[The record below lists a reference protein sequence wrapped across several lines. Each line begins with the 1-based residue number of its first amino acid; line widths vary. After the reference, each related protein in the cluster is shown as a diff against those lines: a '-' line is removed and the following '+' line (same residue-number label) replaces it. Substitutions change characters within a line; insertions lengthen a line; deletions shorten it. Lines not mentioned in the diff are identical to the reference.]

1 MAIDFNKVRQNVASK
16 AEPIPV
22 SNLKPPAS
30 KPAPEITAGAPNT
43 PPAQQKVSSSPGRPN
58 KGLNRNYTRV
68 GFDNDVWQAMKYKK
82 LMGDESFTDQIN
94 NALRLYLGI
103 KTKP

>member
-1 MAIDFNKVRQNVASK
+1 MPIDFNKVQQNVASK
-16 AEPIPV
+16 VEPIPV
-22 SNLKPPAS
+22 SNLKPSAS
-30 KPAPEITAGAPNT
+30 KSAPVTTASAPNT
-43 PPAQQKVSSSPGRPN
+43 TPAQQKGSSGPGRPN
-58 KGLNRNYTRV
+58 KGLDRNYTRV

-82 LMGDESFTDQIN
+82 LMGDESFTDQVN